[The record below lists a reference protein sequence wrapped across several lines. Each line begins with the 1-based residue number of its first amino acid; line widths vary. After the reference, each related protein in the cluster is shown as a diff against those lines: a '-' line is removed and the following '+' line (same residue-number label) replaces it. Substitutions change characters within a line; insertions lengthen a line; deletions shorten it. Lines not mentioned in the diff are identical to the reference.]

1 MSSNVAP
8 LKDGI
13 LRWQPLL
20 GLATLQAA
28 ITLLWV
34 VYNAYLVQLLGR
46 FGFPPIWAIYLLVI
60 ESLVSVFLEPIMG
73 GLSDRPHSSGP
84 AQRQLL
90 DRFPMIAIGVFFTA
104 IFSLAIPL
112 VAMGSGL
119 QTVAAW
125 ILPCLIVAWAFCMS
139 IFQSPAM
146 ALIGQ
151 YAGETRLP
159 QATSVLMLFSV
170 VVRVFSA
177 SATEFILR
185 LGPIVAFG
193 LASGSLLVA
202 LFLLRWLHPTS
213 SHADQMGQTT
223 SHLPIAR
230 LALVFFVGCGIGLT
244 GRSIGATL
252 GGKFLMPGVSLML
265 VWFLAQ
271 TAVMIPAGWGLERWG
286 LKRVLLGSLGLVG
299 LVLVTIARH
308 GDSPWLV
315 VFTLMLGVA
324 QSFILSGTFPFALN
338 QVPEN
343 RSGLGI
349 GMYFSGAATAGALF
363 GLVVQFMGKPSP
375 QQAAW
380 LGALGMGMAIAGVVA
395 SLRGDRSAKVM
406 AE

>member
-1 MSSNVAP
+1 MSSNMAP

-20 GLATLQAA
+20 GLATIQAA

-46 FGFPPIWAIYLLVI
+46 FGLPPIWAIYLLVI

-73 GLSDRPHSSGP
+73 GLSDRPRSSGS

-90 DRFPMIAIGVFFTA
+90 DRFPIIAIGVLLTVV
-104 IFSLAIPL
+104 FSLMIPL
-112 VAMGSGL
+112 VAGSGL
-119 QTVAAW
+119 QTISVW
-125 ILPCLIVAWAFCMS
+125 ILPCAMVAWAFCMS

-151 YAGETRLP
+151 YASETKLP

-170 VVRVFSA
+170 VVRVFGA
-177 SATEFILR
+177 SATQFILS
-185 LGPIVAFG
+185 LGPIAAFEI
-193 LASGSLLVA
+193 ASGSLLTA
-202 LFLLRWLHPTS
+202 LFLLRWLQPQS
-213 SHADQMGQTT
+213 SQDHEVAQTT
-223 SHLPIAR
+223 GDFSLSR
-230 LALVFFVGCGIGLT
+230 LALVFCVGCGIGLT

-252 GGKFLMPGVSLML
+252 GSKFLMPGVSLML

-299 LVLVTIARH
+299 LTLLTIARH
-308 GDSPWLV
+308 GDSPLLLT
-315 VFTLMLGVA
+315 FTLMLGVA
-324 QSFILSGTFPFALN
+324 QSFILSGTFPFALE
-338 QVPEN
+338 QVPEH

-349 GMYFSGAATAGALF
+349 GVYFSGAATAGALF
-363 GLVVQFMGKPSP
+363 GLVVQFMGKPNP
-375 QQAAW
+375 EQAAL
-380 LGALGMGMAIAGVVA
+380 LGTLGMVIAIAGVTA
-395 SLRGDRSAKVM
+395 SFRGDRLAKVM